1 MHPPMERMEIV
12 QEGIA
17 PTAVVSYEFR
27 AVRRLEAEAIGV
39 PGKRTFRLVAEND
52 AGSAIIWTEKEH
64 LVRLAMAIRHMLS
77 VNPEPRGRQR
87 GLPEVPGP
95 APLIRL
101 TLSFHADR
109 FELGHDAETG
119 EFSLYAHDWEVDETG
134 PHTFSC
140 RAPRMQIE
148 TLAANIESVSAKGR
162 PRCDVCG
169 LPISGPDHEHGV
181 I

>member
-1 MHPPMERMEIV
+1 MESSVR
-12 QEGIA
+12 EGVA
-17 PTAVVSYEFR
+17 PVAVVSYEFR
-27 AVRRLEAEAIGV
+27 AVRRLEAEASGK
-39 PGKRTFRLVAEND
+39 PGKRTFRLVADND

-64 LVRLAMAIRHMLS
+64 LARLAIAARHMLN
-77 VNPEPRGRQR
+77 VNRELVNRPR

-95 APLIRL
+95 APLIRV

-119 EFSLYAHDWEVDETG
+119 EFMLYSHDWEVDETG

-140 RAPRMQIE
+140 RVPRAQMQR
-148 TLAANIESVSAKGR
+148 LAANIEKVVAAGR

-169 LPISGPDHEHGV
+169 LPVTGPDHVHGEV
-181 I
+181 